1 MVPLSP
7 IFCDF
12 MSAECILF
20 KEKVNEQT
28 IKQSNKPPIRE
39 ISESFCLW
47 SLGSNLITATVSRPP
62 FSQIPQTGLSLTLE
76 WSPTLLDNA
85 AGQEPFFL
93 LPDEEAAGRETRVIT
108 QEQTGDVMNELISLR
123 FEDTELL

>member
-1 MVPLSP
+1 ML
-7 IFCDF
+7 
-12 MSAECILF
+12 
-20 KEKVNEQT
+20 
-28 IKQSNKPPIRE
+28 
-39 ISESFCLW
+39 
-47 SLGSNLITATVSRPP
+47 SLGSNLITATVPQPP
-62 FSQIPQTGLSLTLE
+62 FSQIPQTGLSLTLK
-76 WSPTLLDNA
+76 WLPTLLDNA